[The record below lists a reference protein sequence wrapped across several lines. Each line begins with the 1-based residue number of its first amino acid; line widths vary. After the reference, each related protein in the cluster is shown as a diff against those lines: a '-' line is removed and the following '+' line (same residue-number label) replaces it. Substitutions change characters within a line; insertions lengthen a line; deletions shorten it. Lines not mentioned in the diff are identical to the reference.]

1 MIDTDESGWISAMEL
16 AAWIHHPAADF
27 TRGPFFVWERNRACL
42 SLLNRLSTRTG
53 SSFTPPA
60 LSLYNSHNP
69 ISTDNVVVQRKSV
82 ITSIDIA
89 STSTDDVLRA
99 GYGGV
104 DAKVFIHDVI
114 TNTQVASR
122 HCGKPCT
129 VAPTYSVSNTFK
141 SIDKGSK

>member
-27 TRGPFFVWERNRACL
+27 TRGPFCAWERNRACL
-42 SLLNRLSTRTG
+42 SFLNRLSTRTR

-60 LSLYNSHNP
+60 LSLYNSHNLT
-69 ISTDNVVVQRKSV
+69 STDNVVVQRKSV

-122 HCGKPCT
+122 HCGK
-129 VAPTYSVSNTFK
+129 TYRCSNTFK
-141 SIDKGSK
+141 SVDRG